1 MITAQGNS
9 RTSEGT
15 SIVKPIASAFVAGS
29 AAALTPFQC
38 SWQRK
43 AERRLGELCRLQIGW
58 DGHRGQPANRD
69 IAEFAASVLASLM
82 QPKVPMPA
90 IVPLS
95 YGGIQIEWHRKGWDI
110 EIEISAPNQMHIYQH
125 EIASGDEEEFDLGA
139 DLSRLGAVID
149 AIKD

>member
-1 MITAQGNS
+1 
-9 RTSEGT
+9 
-15 SIVKPIASAFVAGS
+15 
-29 AAALTPFQC
+29 
-38 SWQRK
+38 
-43 AERRLGELCRLQIGW
+43 
-58 DGHRGQPANRD
+58 
-69 IAEFAASVLASLM
+69 M